1 MLHSILKKYL
11 PSLGK
16 SWLFVLVFLAG
27 TLLISFA
34 LAEAPEGSFFRSTC
48 CMYLCSFLPLFIFIF
63 FDAKSNAKPHSKEV
77 SINHAIYGNL
87 SPFIFYPAIALA
99 VICLEI
105 AIEPISALI
114 PMPDAIKTL
123 FENMLKGQT
132 FADTLICTVIL
143 APIVEE
149 TLCRGIICRGL
160 LTRMKPWKAIVWA
173 AFIFA
178 VLHMNPYQGIPA
190 FALGCFFGWVYYRT
204 HSLLAT
210 ILMHGFNNLLSV
222 LLTINHSDMPIDS
235 TLRDYPFFAGA
246 NQWKYWVAVAV
257 CVVVLALIILLL
269 QKKLSNK
276 NTFIVK
282 PAVNEEAVVSD

>member
-16 SWLFVLVFLAG
+16 SWLFVIVFLAG

-34 LAEAPEGSFFRSTC
+34 LAAAPEGSFFRSTC

-123 FENMLKGQT
+123 FENMARRPMSMQSAMQGR
-132 FADTLICTVIL
+132 FL
-143 APIVEE
+143 AISTE
-149 TLCRGIICRGL
+149 TE
-160 LTRMKPWKAIVWA
+160 W
-173 AFIFA
+173 
-178 VLHMNPYQGIPA
+178 
-190 FALGCFFGWVYYRT
+190 RT
-204 HSLLAT
+204 WHSQ
-210 ILMHGFNNLLSV
+210 S
-222 LLTINHSDMPIDS
+222 MPRI
-235 TLRDYPFFAGA
+235 
-246 NQWKYWVAVAV
+246 
-257 CVVVLALIILLL
+257 
-269 QKKLSNK
+269 
-276 NTFIVK
+276 
-282 PAVNEEAVVSD
+282 